1 MIARPVQRLFPAP
14 TASASETV
22 ALPPLILGAGVFG
35 LDYNTPDTLQS
46 KVPEDTL
53 RRCFQ
58 HGITALDTSPYYTC
72 SEEVL
77 GKAFAGLKD
86 EFNREDYQIITK
98 IGRYGRTKAEF
109 DYSRER
115 V

>member
-1 MIARPVQRLFPAP
+1 MTCAPVQRLFPIP
-14 TASASETV
+14 TASSTGAL

-35 LDYNTPDTLQS
+35 YDYNTDDTLQS
-46 KVPEDTL
+46 KGPEDTL

-58 HGITALDTSPYYTC
+58 YGINTLDTSPYYTC

-109 DYSRER
+109 DYSKER

>member
-1 MIARPVQRLFPAP
+1 MSSSPVQPLFPAP
-14 TASASETV
+14 VASVTGTLP
-22 ALPPLILGAGVFG
+22 LPPLILGAGVFG
-35 LDYNTPDTLQS
+35 YDYNTDDTLQS
-46 KVPEDTL
+46 KGPKDTL

-58 HGITALDTSPYYTC
+58 YGITALDTSPYYTC

-86 EFNREDYQIITK
+86 EFKREDYQIITK